1 VRDLLD
7 MIYEYQRL
15 RSREQQLDIPLDD
28 AERVRKMGLHR
39 LLQGEAADLQQ
50 REFARVGVPMSVQF
64 TRPGGFESGEIRNL
78 GGGGFMIQT
87 KAPQPIGTQVII
99 RVVSPRAAMEYVFP
113 CVVRWRSQRGPGR
126 MGVEI
131 DGVPSK
137 ADLYDDTSAV
147 WRRSITLGDAP
158 SDPMVA

>member
-1 VRDLLD
+1 

-28 AERVRKMGLHR
+28 AERVRLMGLHR
-39 LLQGEAADLQQ
+39 LLQGETQDLGQ
-50 REFARVGVPMSVQF
+50 REFARVGIPMPVQF

-78 GGGGFMIQT
+78 GGGGFMILT
-87 KAPQPIGTQVII
+87 TAPQAVGTQVIL

-113 CVVRWRSQRGPGR
+113 CVVRWRSRRGPPK
-126 MGVEI
+126 MGVQI
-131 DGVPSK
+131 DGVPNK
-137 ADLYDDTSAV
+137 ADLYEDTSAV